1 MVTRKDV
8 ALRAGVSPS
17 TVSYVI
23 SGERPIS
30 AETRERVQRV
40 MRELNYTPNA
50 IAQSLAGARKGIV
63 ALHFPVDHRGL
74 NTTEFEYLTA
84 ATQRARER
92 GYHVLLWSDPVGDV
106 DALQTMVASQMVD
119 GLILLEVFTDDPRIP
134 MLRASGARFS
144 LIGRPAD
151 ADGLVW
157 VDDDFDSLAA
167 QATDHVAGLGHRHVL
182 YLAPPLDELE
192 RGHGA
197 AVRTLAALETAAG
210 HRGLVVSTCHAART
224 TGAGQDAF
232 GRLQSLSPRP
242 TAVLAFNEL
251 AVSGLL
257 RAASNAGVAIPRDL
271 TVVALS
277 HADVAAEMMTPMLTT
292 VSPSASA
299 LAVQAVD
306 ALAGMIAGREP
317 APQGALV
324 QPRLTIRGS
333 SGPAPAA
340 AP

>member
-8 ALRAGVSPS
+8 AARAGVSPS

-23 SGERPIS
+23 SGNRPIS
-30 AETRERVQRV
+30 TETRDRVQRV
-40 MRELNYTPNA
+40 MRELKYTPNA
-50 IAQSLAGARKGIV
+50 IAQSLAGSRKGIV

-84 ATQRARER
+84 VTQRAREC
-92 GYHVLLWSDPVGDV
+92 GYHALLWSDPVADI
-106 DALQTMVASQMVD
+106 DSLQTMVASQMVD

-134 MLRASGARFS
+134 MLTASGAPFS

-151 ADGLVW
+151 PDGLTW

-167 QATDHVAGLGHRHVL
+167 QATDHVADLGHRHLL
-182 YLAPPLDELE
+182 YLAPPFDDLE

-197 AVRTLAALETAAG
+197 AVRTQFALESAAAQ
-210 HRGLVVSTCHAART
+210 RGLSLTQFHAART
-224 TGAGQDAF
+224 TRGGLDAF
-232 GRLQSLSPRP
+232 AHVVSRSPRP

-257 RAASNAGVAIPRDL
+257 RAASAASVSIPRDL

-277 HADVAAEMMTPMLTT
+277 HADVAAEMMTPPLTT
-292 VSPSASA
+292 VSPSATE
-299 LAVQAVD
+299 LAVRAMD
-306 ALAGMIAGREP
+306 ALADLITGRARP
-317 APQGALV
+317 APQAFV
-324 QPRLTIRGS
+324 QPRLTIRES
-333 SGPAPAA
+333 SGPAPD
-340 AP
+340 